1 MCKEQYVS
9 DSFDGVFRDTYIV
22 DLMGTIAF
30 THEGVSPTTHSNRL
44 FTDPM
49 LPESCL
55 MINHTLMMTSES
67 HIKKAYSR
75 NCEASSLD
83 TQRRTNLVIPDRLS
97 KAKSIRRKNYFDAAE
112 CRTCIP
118 RDYRNLLLE
127 GPTNASLWL
136 SLDTTRLEALLNL
149 LVLFACFLRDTWTN
163 LIEGIFEVSHS
174 HSNIAD

>member
-1 MCKEQYVS
+1 
-9 DSFDGVFRDTYIV
+9 
-22 DLMGTIAF
+22 MGTIAF
-30 THEGVSPTTHSNRL
+30 THEGVSPTTHSNRLSPILMLLVL

-97 KAKSIRRKNYFDAAE
+97 KAKSIRRKNHFDAAE
-112 CRTCIP
+112 YRTCIP
-118 RDYRNLLLE
+118 RDYRSLLLE